1 MLLYKYE
8 KAKWGMTILKELRLK
23 VSPPNEFNDPFE
35 FTPVTVNP
43 LASLTPE
50 NLDRLDDCLHKQRL
64 KTSKGEDL
72 QKVLSALMQ
81 TNPSVRDF
89 AMGFISADMD
99 SLDEASKRFGML
111 CLSEA
116 VTNIRM
122 WAHYGDKHRGVSIG
136 LDLDNEVSDMEG
148 VVHTSA
154 K

>member
-43 LASLTPE
+43 LASPTPE
-50 NLDRLDDCLHKQRL
+50 KLVHIDDWLHKQGL
-64 KTSKGEDL
+64 KTSKVEDL
-72 QKVLSALMQ
+72 QKVLPPLMQ

-99 SLDEASKRFGML
+99 SLDEASKRFGVL

-122 WAHYGDKHRGVSIG
+122 WAH
-136 LDLDNEVSDMEG
+136 
-148 VVHTSA
+148 
-154 K
+154 